1 MGGKV
6 MSVDNCSMEAI
17 NQHCTSM
24 IQIMSDSTDLTL
36 TDLRTIQMRFKQ
48 FDALIE
54 NLAKEV
60 IDEICAKKID
70 PDNKIIK
77 LPARKEKR

>member
-1 MGGKV
+1 MIA
-6 MSVDNCSMEAI
+6 MEAI

-24 IQIMSDSTDLTL
+24 IQIMSASADLTL
-36 TDLRTIQMRFKQ
+36 TDLKTIQMRFKQ

-60 IDEICAKKID
+60 ADEICAKKLEATD

-77 LPARKEKR
+77 LPARKEEK